1 MPMNNE
7 QFALVTMD
15 RGRTAGE
22 ALAAS
27 VKDPIDVLFRTDG
40 VMPSEKL
47 QKTVLAKISRISR
60 RIPDA
65 IRARV
70 QIQRDCS
77 SRSPRSFR
85 AHVLYEIKGNDISA
99 EHRGRDP
106 HVALEGAAEK
116 LRRQLRE
123 KQRSRRVERNQPR
136 AFRF

>member
-1 MPMNNE
+1 MSNNE
-7 QFALVTMD
+7 HNFVTAD
-15 RGRTAGE
+15 RGGISRSAAQTSLRT
-22 ALAAS
+22 
-27 VKDPIDVLFRTDG
+27 PIDVLFHSEG

-47 QKTVLAKISRISR
+47 HKTVVAKISGISR

-99 EHRGRDP
+99 EHRGRSP
-106 HVALEGAAEK
+106 HVALQGAAEK
-116 LRRQLRE
+116 LRRQLR
-123 KQRSRRVERNQPR
+123 RRKTALLARRGAQP
-136 AFRF
+136 